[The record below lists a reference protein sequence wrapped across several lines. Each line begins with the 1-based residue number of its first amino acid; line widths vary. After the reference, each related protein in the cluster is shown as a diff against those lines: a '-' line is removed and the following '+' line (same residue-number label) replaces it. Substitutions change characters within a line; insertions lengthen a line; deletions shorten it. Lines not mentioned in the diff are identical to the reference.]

1 MADSYIQK
9 QDKHQVYL
17 SRLAGGILKEDV
29 YPGINNAYRSVYSIL
44 RDHGDISSIRELNQ
58 VTKAITAAI
67 KESVGEGFAA
77 ATTSMSAIAVNEAA
91 YQAAALSLMSDT
103 VLKAPGEPRVNKYT
117 RESIMSLTSGK
128 RVTSGVWPSFVKG
141 YEDSMSREYNSI
153 ITAAYSESLSTGK
166 MATLNQLS
174 QRLRNANNEL
184 LARDAEALVR
194 TGVQHYAGKASQLM
208 AADNSDIIEREIPIV
223 TFDSRTTDIC
233 ISISAKYPKGWP
245 LGKSPIGYSPYHYN
259 AVVAGEMVK
268 TSGGNKKIEDVAVGD
283 LVVTH
288 KGRLKPV
295 TAVMRKPCDTGFARR
310 IHFES
315 GLAIMVTDEHPL
327 LVDGF
332 GWVRADEVKVGHNL
346 FKNVKKVSKLFS
358 RSPVAEWN
366 PNNYPSIFDGDEVF
380 SEVASFSGA
389 MSSAVDFNA
398 DSVGLK
404 SKIHDSIIANKLVRK
419 IVSAIGANTIVN
431 KCLLAFNRIGSMP
444 IALTDHKRRVTSFIM
459 KRVGFLHSLRMR
471 FMNLA
476 GFLGKP
482 ISPMPLTLSGFL
494 KRPSY
499 AASLAPTHWFNT
511 VNPAPSTHGS
521 VSEGELSFDSSKGF
535 LQGVIMKIK
544 KFSKI
549 FFINKFNHWESQ
561 VVKSISIV
569 EHKGMVYNLEVKDDH
584 TYLINDIVTHN
595 CRTTIGYLLKG
606 QTELEG
612 TRSAK
617 GSDGGSQIAA
627 NTPFAKFL
635 REQPKDYI
643 YETLGRKR
651 GELFVAGKLPLA
663 NLTDKYLN
671 PLPISKLN
679 LTD

>member
-17 SRLAGGILKEDV
+17 SRLAGGILKEDI

-44 RDHGDISSIRELNQ
+44 REHGDISSIRELNQ
-58 VTKAITAAI
+58 VTKAVTAAI

-77 ATTSMSAIAVNEAA
+77 ATASMSAIAVNEAA

-233 ISISAKYPKGWP
+233 ISISAKYPKGWS
-245 LGKSPIGYSPYHYN
+245 LGKSPIGYPPYHY
-259 AVVAGEMVK
+259 
-268 TSGGNKKIEDVAVGD
+268 
-283 LVVTH
+283 
-288 KGRLKPV
+288 
-295 TAVMRKPCDTGFARR
+295 
-310 IHFES
+310 
-315 GLAIMVTDEHPL
+315 
-327 LVDGF
+327 
-332 GWVRADEVKVGHNL
+332 
-346 FKNVKKVSKLFS
+346 
-358 RSPVAEWN
+358 
-366 PNNYPSIFDGDEVF
+366 
-380 SEVASFSGA
+380 
-389 MSSAVDFNA
+389 
-398 DSVGLK
+398 
-404 SKIHDSIIANKLVRK
+404 
-419 IVSAIGANTIVN
+419 
-431 KCLLAFNRIGSMP
+431 
-444 IALTDHKRRVTSFIM
+444 
-459 KRVGFLHSLRMR
+459 
-471 FMNLA
+471 
-476 GFLGKP
+476 
-482 ISPMPLTLSGFL
+482 
-494 KRPSY
+494 
-499 AASLAPTHWFNT
+499 
-511 VNPAPSTHGS
+511 
-521 VSEGELSFDSSKGF
+521 
-535 LQGVIMKIK
+535 Q
-544 KFSKI
+544 
-549 FFINKFNHWESQ
+549 
-561 VVKSISIV
+561 
-569 EHKGMVYNLEVKDDH
+569 
-584 TYLINDIVTHN
+584 
-595 CRTTIGYLLKG
+595 CRTIIGYLLKG

-617 GSDGGSQIAA
+617 GSEGGSQIAA

-651 GELFVAGKLPLA
+651 GELFIAGKLPLA